1 MGSGNHSLI
10 MATHFNL
17 PIILFAIDF
26 HVDCNKRDCKYLYII
41 ARYIHTY
48 TYSNIHIYFSYLCV
62 GVYVLACLC
71 ACQLV
76 AVKCNFK
83 YFTVKQFSCVFVCV
97 HIFFYL
103 VAYFSGPNVI

>member
-1 MGSGNHSLI
+1 MGSGKHSLI

-26 HVDCNKRDCKYLYII
+26 HVQCNKRDCESLYNSVE
-41 ARYIHTY
+41 Y
-48 TYSNIHIYFSYLCV
+48 IHIYSYIHNCV
-62 GVYVLACLC
+62 DVSVLACLC

-83 YFTVKQFSCVFVCV
+83 YFTVKQFSCVCVCLY
-97 HIFFYL
+97 IFLPRCILFG
-103 VAYFSGPNVI
+103 V